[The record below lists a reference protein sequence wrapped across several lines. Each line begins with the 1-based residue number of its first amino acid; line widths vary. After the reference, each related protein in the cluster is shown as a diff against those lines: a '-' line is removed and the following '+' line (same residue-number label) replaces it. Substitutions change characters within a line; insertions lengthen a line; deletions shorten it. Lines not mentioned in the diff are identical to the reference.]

1 MFFSFLFIALVSGTL
16 VACGSLLKK
25 LLSNPYQIKIV
36 LSINVCYQWK
46 LDLPTLHKIYFSSMI
61 NKTKQKNS
69 KATASHRNESF
80 LLAGKQNDHA
90 GDPLV
95 QDISTIKTLQL
106 ICCILFFCLCF
117 RKIVER
123 IDKDNSGKV
132 TEKELNDWIKFTSKR
147 YIYEDVDR
155 QWDQLKKLE
164 QAHMSLDEV
173 YVQKKKADP
182 NEAISWELYKNLT
195 YGYITG
201 EFLLFSTIRGD
212 LRHTLQGIWSFCLSN
227 SYIKMSNMDYCA
239 D

>member
-1 MFFSFLFIALVSGTL
+1 M
-16 VACGSLLKK
+16 
-25 LLSNPYQIKIV
+25 
-36 LSINVCYQWK
+36 
-46 LDLPTLHKIYFSSMI
+46 
-61 NKTKQKNS
+61 
-69 KATASHRNESF
+69 
-80 LLAGKQNDHA
+80 
-90 GDPLV
+90 
-95 QDISTIKTLQL
+95 
-106 ICCILFFCLCF
+106 
-117 RKIVER
+117 ER

-201 EFLLFSTIRGD
+201 EFLLFSTIGGD
-212 LRHTLQGIWSFCLSN
+212 LRHTFQGIWSFCLSN